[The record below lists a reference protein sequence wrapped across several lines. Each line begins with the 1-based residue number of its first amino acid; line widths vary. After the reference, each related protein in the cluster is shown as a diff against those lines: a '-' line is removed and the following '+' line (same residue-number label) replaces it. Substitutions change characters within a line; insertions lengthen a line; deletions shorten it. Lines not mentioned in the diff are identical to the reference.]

1 MSGPDLELP
10 ADDRALEELLRAR
23 RRGPPAPHESTPW
36 DFARNWDSQTLR
48 SRVWPIVSR
57 LLVDADELVRLRAV
71 ELVRV
76 WDAGADLTAPRLIE
90 VATKHPELYGDQ
102 APEGTTLRHE
112 LAFAL
117 SNRAR
122 PENAAQV
129 AALLRDMSEHEV
141 LETAALLIGRHD
153 PDFVI
158 DRTTV
163 WGEAQARW
171 FADAAGSIAMF
182 RRDALLPALQAF
194 RGFGEAAKQRILE
207 QVERYIQR
215 DDGAATSLAV
225 GEQLAAPEMRP
236 IWEELRTL
244 LATIKENAE
253 KAAQAKIEKDAAKAA
268 EDAAR
273 PPR

>member
-1 MSGPDLELP
+1 MPGPDVELP
-10 ADDRALEELLRAR
+10 ADDAALEALLRAR
-23 RRGPPAPHESTPW
+23 RHGPPAPYESTPW
-36 DFARNWDSQTLR
+36 DFVRDWSAPAVRT
-48 SRVWPIVSR
+48 RVWPIVSR
-57 LLVDADELVRLRAV
+57 MLADSDEHARARAV

-76 WDAGADLTAPRLIE
+76 WDAGADLTAPRLLE
-90 VATKHPELYGDQ
+90 VATTHPELYGDQ

-141 LETAALLIGRHD
+141 LETAALLVGRHD

-158 DRTTV
+158 DRAKV

-182 RRDALLPALQAF
+182 RRDALVPTLQAF
-194 RGFGEAAKQRILE
+194 TGFGHAAKERILQE
-207 QVERYIQR
+207 VERYIQR
-215 DDGAATSLAV
+215 DDAAATSFAR
-225 GEQLAAPEMRP
+225 GERLPPPTLPAPSADVCRQA
-236 IWEELRTL
+236 IRLR
-244 LATIKENAE
+244 
-253 KAAQAKIEKDAAKAA
+253 
-268 EDAAR
+268 
-273 PPR
+273 